1 MTRRIRS
8 RTREWIVEAALV
20 SVAVVLL
27 VVAGVRAFSAVTALE
42 RTAPVT
48 TSLRD
53 ASVGVCAGA
62 NARRQRAVRVRFGG
76 SGLIYHS
83 VLDLHVH
90 AIGGFIDI
98 GSS

>member
-1 MTRRIRS
+1 M
-8 RTREWIVEAALV
+8 
-20 SVAVVLL
+20 
-27 VVAGVRAFSAVTALE
+27 VVAGARAFSEVTALE
-42 RTAPVT
+42 RTPLVT
-48 TSLRD
+48 TSATASSRD
-53 ASVGVCAGA
+53 ASVSVCAGA
-62 NARRQRAVRVRFGG
+62 NALGQCAVRVHSGG